1 MKKNWFIGLVL
12 IAIMAFGVG
21 CSDGSDVVQPP
32 DEPVIENPDDPG
44 TSTNSVNLVWGGDF
58 ESETNPFSGTFTIE
72 NVEGSNVGVFEAS
85 YVIDHLSGSEPI
97 MRRIP
102 MLN

>member
-44 TSTNSVNLVWGGDF
+44 TSTNSVNLVWGGGF
-58 ESETNPFSGTFTIE
+58 
-72 NVEGSNVGVFEAS
+72 
-85 YVIDHLSGSEPI
+85 
-97 MRRIP
+97 
-102 MLN
+102 

>member
-44 TSTNSVNLVWGGDF
+44 TSTNSVNLVWGGILKVRQILF
-58 ESETNPFSGTFTIE
+58 PGHS
-72 NVEGSNVGVFEAS
+72 
-85 YVIDHLSGSEPI
+85 LLK
-97 MRRIP
+97 M
-102 MLN
+102 

>member
-32 DEPVIENPDDPG
+32 DEPVIENPDKAKK
-44 TSTNSVNLVWGGDF
+44 NSSLTG
-58 ESETNPFSGTFTIE
+58 
-72 NVEGSNVGVFEAS
+72 GVFS
-85 YVIDHLSGSEPI
+85 QK
-97 MRRIP
+97 IP
-102 MLN
+102 A